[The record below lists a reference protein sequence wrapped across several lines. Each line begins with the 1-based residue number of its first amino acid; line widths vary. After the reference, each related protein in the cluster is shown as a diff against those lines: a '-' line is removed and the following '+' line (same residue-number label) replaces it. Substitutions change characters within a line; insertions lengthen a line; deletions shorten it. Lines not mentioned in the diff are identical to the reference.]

1 MSIFCCAQHHR
12 SEDSDYVGLEIGKD
26 GKERCT
32 EGHEDHLDE
41 WYADSGFESGVL
53 YAADVDYVRAM
64 NAVDR
69 RSEP

>member
-32 EGHEDHLDE
+32 EGHEEHLDE
-41 WYADSGFESGVL
+41 WVASVAGDLIARRADHWDNF
-53 YAADVDYVRAM
+53 
-64 NAVDR
+64 DR
-69 RSEP
+69 RMGR